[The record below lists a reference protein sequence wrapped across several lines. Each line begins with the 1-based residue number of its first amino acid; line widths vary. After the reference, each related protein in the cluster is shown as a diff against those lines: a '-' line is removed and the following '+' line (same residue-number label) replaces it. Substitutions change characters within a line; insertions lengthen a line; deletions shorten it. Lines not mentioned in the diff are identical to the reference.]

1 MAFYYTP
8 FEFCC
13 ALRGKLHDY
22 MFQRT
27 DAARWLFLDSDLFIL
42 HSLEEAWRYLE
53 GTSILLSPQSSTPA
67 PAGQTA
73 EIELRFLRY
82 GSYNAGFLGL
92 RRTEEASRF
101 VSWFKERLERCA
113 LFDLSVPL
121 FTDQLWLNLVPLYFK
136 EVALFDHPGANVAYW
151 NLFGKKIGRGP
162 EGWRAD
168 GKPLL
173 FYHFSAWSPAQP
185 GQVSKWHAS
194 APAPPFWGELAGDYR
209 RRLLAQGWE
218 ATAGLAYAFGCFE
231 NGERVTDGMRR
242 LYHRDVLEGRPGDC
256 SPFKRWEE
264 FRQRIEAS
272 G

>member
-1 MAFYYTP
+1 M
-8 FEFCC
+8 
-13 ALRGKLHDY
+13 
-22 MFQRT
+22 
-27 DAARWLFLDSDLFIL
+27 
-42 HSLEEAWRYLE
+42 
-53 GTSILLSPQSSTPA
+53 
-67 PAGQTA
+67 
-73 EIELRFLRY
+73 
-82 GSYNAGFLGL
+82 
-92 RRTEEASRF
+92 
-101 VSWFKERLERCA
+101 SWFKERLERWA

-136 EVALFDHPGANVAYW
+136 EVALFDHP
-151 NLFGKKIGRGP
+151 RGQRRLLESVREENRP
-162 EGWRAD
+162 RSEGWRAD

-218 ATAGLAYAFGCFE
+218 ATAGLAYAFGCF
-231 NGERVTDGMRR
+231 NGEPVTDGMRR
-242 LYHRDVLEGRPGDC
+242 LYHRDVLEGRPGDR

-264 FRQRIEAS
+264 FRQRIDAS